1 MNSSAVVKVYLIS
14 KGVIVD
20 ISDTTGAARIFTHSH
35 MQLAYLK
42 VESYFSRE
50 IAVIWALSDGTA
62 GAYNVGKANGGWG
75 DD

>member
-20 ISDTTGAARIFTHSH
+20 ISDTTGAARIFTYSH

-42 VESYFSRE
+42 VESYFSGE
-50 IAVIWALSDGTA
+50 LAVIWALSGDMS
-62 GAYNVGKANGGWG
+62 GAYNIGEANGGWG